1 MKAGQTPRVPVRDDV
16 RRTLIWTPDAS
27 RGLAALGNAEDAF
40 GQTWHLPCCDERM
53 TYREFVTL
61 ACEAFGQPVSYKVVS
76 KLGLEVAGIF
86 SKQAREL
93 RELLPR
99 YQHDNLFDSTKFKH
113 RFPTFDVD
121 DVSARHRADSKR
133 SGELIMTATR
143 KPPWKKPKPP
153 GAGAST
159 PLTERQR
166 DAARKRAEEAGRRYP
181 NLVDNMWAA
190 RQPK

>member
-1 MKAGQTPRVPVRDDV
+1 MFDRLKAGQTPRVPVRDDV

-113 RFPTFDVD
+113 RFPTFDVTTY
-121 DVSARHRADSKR
+121 RQGIERIR
-133 SGELIMTATR
+133 S
-143 KPPWKKPKPP
+143 
-153 GAGAST
+153 
-159 PLTERQR
+159 
-166 DAARKRAEEAGRRYP
+166 EAV
-181 NLVDNMWAA
+181 N
-190 RQPK
+190 